1 MRHVRQIASTRKRK
15 QAVIETA
22 KEKLDVTKK
31 EVKIVKKKKKSK
43 KEEKETPKQVTGHC
57 QTYEYLASDK
67 RSVP

>member
-22 KEKLDVTKK
+22 KEKRDVTKK
-31 EVKIVKKKKKSK
+31 EVKIVKKKKSK